1 MNEIIQLFQKMY
13 NEVIIEDGLHL
24 SQIKKVVC
32 REIMNAVT
40 FDVDDGY
47 PDTFYE
53 IERES
58 ESLYKL
64 YFRERGNRNTK
75 FEGGN
80 ANIAVIALFTLL
92 LRFIPKSE
100 TINDIE
106 ETLTN
111 EIRDG
116 NISCARQLI
125 IQTFGDGVV
134 SFDKIKYG
142 RISVIPDGEASIDIL
157 YQDDSI
163 VIPTISRTKPSLE
176 RGYLIVFRDCC
187 ALDRFNRVITEISE
201 MIGKI
206 SQNDKDKIAYVYLTG
221 VLKNE
226 LTDNVR

>member
-1 MNEIIQLFQKMY
+1 MNEIVQLFQKMY
-13 NEVIIEDGLHL
+13 NEVNIEDGLRL

-32 REIMNAVT
+32 HEIMNAVT

-75 FEGGN
+75 FEGEN

-106 ETLTN
+106 ETLTI
-111 EIRDG
+111 EIRNG
-116 NISCARQLI
+116 NISGAKQLI
-125 IQTFGDGVV
+125 IQNFGDDVV
-134 SFDKIKYG
+134 SFDKIEYG

-157 YQDDSI
+157 YQDHPI
-163 VIPTISRTKPSLE
+163 VIPTVGKTKPSPE
-176 RGYLIVFRDCC
+176 RGDLIVFRECW
-187 ALDRFNRVITEISE
+187 ALYRFNRVISEISG
-201 MIGKI
+201 MIGDI
-206 SQNDKDKIAYVYLTG
+206 SQQDKDKIAYVYLTG
-221 VLKNE
+221 LLKMN
-226 LTDNVR
+226 